1 MDAID
6 AGGCYMS
13 RFFVRLQAF
22 EQKIFM
28 WINGRLHNRFL
39 NFWLYYL
46 THMGGATFT
55 ISVSLLIALLAP
67 EPWRQAGYMACA
79 ALAISHIPV
88 ATAKKLYPRI
98 RPYLALPGTNT
109 FRNPL
114 SDHSFPSGHTTAI
127 FSVTVPFMMIVPS
140 VTIVL
145 LPLASIVGFSR
156 IYLGLH
162 YPSDVLA
169 GAVIGTSVAL
179 GTVAFWP

>member
-1 MDAID
+1 MQ
-6 AGGCYMS
+6 
-13 RFFVRLQAF
+13 RLVVKLVNL
-22 EQKIFM
+22 EQQLFK

-46 THMGGATFT
+46 THLGGATFT
-55 ISVSLLIALLAP
+55 IASTLLIWWLAP
-67 EPWRQAGYMACA
+67 NPWKDSGMKGAI
-79 ALAISHIPV
+79 ALGVSHIPV
-88 ATAKKLYPRI
+88 AIVKKLYPRI

-127 FSVTVPFMMIVPS
+127 FSATVPFMLQSPML
-140 VTIVL
+140 TLLL
-145 LPLASIVGFSR
+145 LPIATIVGFSR

-162 YPSDVLA
+162 YPTDVLA
-169 GAVIGTSVAL
+169 GAVIGTSAAI